1 MRGMQQ
7 KIETQQ
13 RQERVLGQRSG
24 FTVFALLMDGFIL
37 FKLRHGGGAGLDLS
51 VREKYVDAFFKA
63 LTPPGRVGG
72 AGGGACPIM

>member
-13 RQERVLGQRSG
+13 QRQERALGQRSG

-37 FKLRHGGGAGLDLS
+37 FKLRHWGGEGAGLDLS
-51 VREKYVDAFFKA
+51 VPEKYVDAFF
-63 LTPPGRVGG
+63 
-72 AGGGACPIM
+72 

>member
-24 FTVFALLMDGFIL
+24 FTVFVLLMDGFIL
-37 FKLRHGGGAGLDLS
+37 FKLRHWGEGELD
-51 VREKYVDAFFKA
+51 
-63 LTPPGRVGG
+63 
-72 AGGGACPIM
+72 